1 MKRYIKML
9 VFGSDMNNNDLSLY
23 VPETVTSVQAS
34 WAKEETLGGGIVT
47 GVATTSQSKPVLT
60 TGSRLL
66 LKRTWISELYEK
78 LGEVE

>member
-1 MKRYIKML
+1 MCVLAFEMSKNIL
-9 VFGSDMNNNDLSLY
+9 ALC

-34 WAKEETLGGGIVT
+34 CAKEETLGGGIVVT
-47 GVATTSQSKPVLT
+47 GETGEATTSQSKPVLT

-78 LGEVE
+78 LGGVE

>member
-1 MKRYIKML
+1 MCVLASEMSKNIL
-9 VFGSDMNNNDLSLY
+9 ALC

-34 WAKEETLGGGIVT
+34 CAKEETLGGGIVVT

-78 LGEVE
+78 LGGVE

>member
-1 MKRYIKML
+1 MCVLAFEMSKNIL
-9 VFGSDMNNNDLSLY
+9 ALC

-34 WAKEETLGGGIVT
+34 CAKEETLGGGIVVVAGET
-47 GVATTSQSKPVLT
+47 GEATTSQSKPVLT

-78 LGEVE
+78 LGGVE